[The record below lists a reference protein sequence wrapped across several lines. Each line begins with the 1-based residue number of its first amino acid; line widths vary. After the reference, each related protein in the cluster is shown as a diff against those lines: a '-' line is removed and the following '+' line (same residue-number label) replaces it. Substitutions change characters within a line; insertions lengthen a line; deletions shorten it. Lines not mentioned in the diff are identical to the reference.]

1 MNKYFLY
8 TVIFALLIIS
18 NQSCKQ
24 KPVDEKQLA
33 RDKITIR
40 TLGLAYMEENKL
52 EEAEA
57 EFLKLI
63 EIAPEEALGH
73 ANLGLVYLRMD
84 NYEKSIKQLDEA
96 VNIKSK
102 DPGIRLIR
110 AKAFDLNNDTE
121 KAIMELEE
129 TLKFAPNDAKVLYQL
144 AELYVKIQGDDA
156 KVSRIYY
163 LTKVV
168 EVVPG
173 NIVPRLQLIE
183 ILIQNGED
191 DKALKNL
198 EDIGQL
204 FAEFTPNAADFYK
217 KTIGA
222 LHNGNTREAITS
234 LLIFHNF
241 LKLTTP
247 YQSGIKELRG
257 PGGALIGFPVI
268 TFSEGTSS
276 FIQEGE
282 SLLDVMKF
290 TDVTLT
296 AGLEFDTNFKPG
308 NAHLSVGDIDDDGDQ
323 DIYFGSMKP
332 DGEYA
337 HFLMIN
343 DFGMYKESGSEA
355 GLDHAGNERYSAIAD
370 YDNDGHLDLLIMMDN
385 GLLLFRNESERK
397 FDEVTNDAFDK
408 VKGVTGQFVVFF
420 DADHEGD
427 LDLFIGGTEDKLLT
441 NNSEGVFDDFTNK
454 MGFGNNG
461 SSTNDAG
468 FGDFD
473 DDGDIDLFIARDD
486 GKNILY
492 SNLRQGRFAD
502 ITGKAGI
509 QSMTGS
515 GAIAVGD
522 YNNDGYLDIFISS
535 TDGSPYKLYK
545 NNSDGTFEEDK
556 ESNATFEML
565 RNVKCNDATFLD
577 FDNDGHLDILVVGEG
592 INQGSQGIILLHN
605 DGNKKFE
612 DVSSLLPMDFTGGT
626 QVVAADYNEDGDLD
640 LYITDLD
647 GKLRLLRN
655 DGGNGNHHLKVKLVG
670 LRTGSGKNNH
680 FGIGAKVEVRAG
692 DLYQMQVVTSSTV
705 HFGMGSHTKADVVRI
720 LWTNGVPQNIFFPD
734 SDRDLIEEQEL
745 KGSCPFLYTWN
756 GNKYVFVKDMMWRS
770 ALGMP
775 LGIMGGK
782 TAYAFADASEEYLK
796 ISGNLLQ
803 EKDGILSIQITE
815 ELWETIY
822 CDQIKLIAVDHKA
835 TTEIYVDEKFAAPPY
850 SKVKIYNVENHYL
863 PKTAYDGQG
872 NDLLEVI
879 SKKDNKYI
887 SNFQRAKYQGVT
899 EMKDL
904 ILDLGNIPETKDLQ
918 LFLNGWIFPTD
929 ASINVALSQSETIK
943 LKSPSLEVI
952 NANGQWEEVIS
963 NIGFPSGKNKTV
975 IVDLSNKFLSNER
988 KVRIKTNMEIYWD
1001 YIFFAKENVRQKLRQ
1016 TEMQPQLADYHYRG
1030 YSKSYR
1036 KGGRYGPHWFDY
1048 NNVFTGQKWRD
1059 LKGNYT
1065 RYGDVTELLQNS
1077 DDMYI
1082 IANAGDET
1090 TISFDAT
1097 TLPKIQEGWKRDYL
1111 IYSVGW
1117 VKDGDINTAL
1127 GQTVEPLPF
1136 HEMSAYPY
1144 GNDEHYPDTKK
1155 HRAYQ
1160 KEYNLRKV
1168 GTKEFKDWVKSK

>member
-1 MNKYFLY
+1 MRRH
-8 TVIFALLIIS
+8 IIYIIITTFILFTI
-18 NQSCKQ
+18 QSCKQ

-63 EIAPEEALGH
+63 DIAPEEALGH

-84 NYEKSIKQLDEA
+84 NYQKSIKQLDEA
-96 VNIKSK
+96 VSIKPK

-121 KAIMELEE
+121 KAIEELEE

-144 AELYVKIQGDDA
+144 AELYAKIQGDDA
-156 KVSRIYY
+156 NVSRISY

-204 FAEFTPNAADFYK
+204 FAEFTPDAADFYK

-247 YQSGIKELRG
+247 YQAGIKELRG

-268 TFSEGTSS
+268 TFSEGASS

-290 TDVTLT
+290 TDVTST
-296 AGLEFDTNFKPG
+296 AGLEFGANFNPG

-323 DIYFGSMKP
+323 DIYFGSMKS

-337 HFLMIN
+337 HYLMIN
-343 DFGMYKESGSEA
+343 DFGMYKESASEA
-355 GLDHAGNERYSAIAD
+355 GLDHVGNERYSAIAD

-397 FDEVTNDAFDK
+397 FGEVTNNAFDK
-408 VKGVTGQFVVFF
+408 VKGVTGQLAVFF

-427 LDLFIGGTEDKLLT
+427 LDLFIGGSEDRLLI
-441 NNSEGVFDDFTNK
+441 NNSEGVFDDFTDK
-454 MGFGNNG
+454 MGFGNNV
-461 SSTNDAG
+461 SSTKDAAI
-468 FGDFD
+468 GDFD
-473 DDGDIDLFIARDD
+473 DDGDIDLFITRDD

-502 ITGKAGI
+502 ITDKVGI
-509 QSMTGS
+509 KSMTGS
-515 GAIAVGD
+515 GAVAVGD

-535 TDGSPYKLYK
+535 TDGSAYKLYK
-545 NNSDGTFEEDK
+545 NNSDGTFDEDK
-556 ESNATFEML
+556 GSNTVFEML
-565 RNVKCNDATFLD
+565 KNVKCNDAIFLD

-605 DGNKKFE
+605 DGNKEFE
-612 DVSSLLPMDFTGGT
+612 NVSKILPQDFNGGT

-692 DLYQMQVVTSSTV
+692 DLYQMQVVTSSSV

-756 GNKYVFVKDMMWRS
+756 GNEYVFVKDMMWRS

-796 ISGNLLQ
+796 IPGDLLQ
-803 EKDGILSIQITE
+803 EKDGKLSIQITE

-822 CDQIKLIAVDHKA
+822 CDEIKLIAVDHKV

-850 SKVKIYNVENHYL
+850 SKLRIYNVENHYL
-863 PKTAYDGQG
+863 PKAAHDGQG
-872 NDLLEVI
+872 NDLLELI
-879 SKKDNKYI
+879 SKKDNNYV
-887 SNFQRAKYQGVT
+887 SNFQRAQYQGVT

-904 ILDLGNIPETKDLQ
+904 ILDLGNISDTKNLQ

-929 ASINVALSQSETIK
+929 ASINVALSQSEAIK
-943 LKSPSLEVI
+943 LRSPSLEVI

-975 IVDLSNKFLSNER
+975 IVDLSDKFLSNER

-1001 YIFFAKENVRQKLRQ
+1001 YVFFAKDNIKQKPIQ
-1016 TEMQPQLADYHYRG
+1016 TELQVELANFHYRG
-1030 YSKSYR
+1030 YSNSYR

-1048 NNVFTGQKWRD
+1048 NNVTTGQKWRD
-1059 LKGNYT
+1059 LNGNYT
-1065 RYGDVTELLQNS
+1065 KYGDVTELLQNA

-1090 TISFDAT
+1090 TITFDAT

-1136 HEMSAYPY
+1136 HGMSTYPY
-1144 GNDEHYPDTKK
+1144 GNSEHYPDTEN

-1168 GTKEFKDWVKSK
+1168 GTDEFKAWVKSK